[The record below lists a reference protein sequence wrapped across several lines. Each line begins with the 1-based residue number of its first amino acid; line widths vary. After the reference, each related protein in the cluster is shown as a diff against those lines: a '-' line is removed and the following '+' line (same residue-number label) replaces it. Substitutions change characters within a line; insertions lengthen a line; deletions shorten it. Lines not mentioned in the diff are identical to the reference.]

1 MHDTLLT
8 LSAKLTMSFVG
19 ALLSFMS
26 TPILAAAENVPSW
39 FSEYGA
45 LGLMCSFLI
54 YALKIMHGI
63 NQQLQKDWREDRR
76 KSEVERLADRDRFY
90 GKIEDLFRDS
100 AESRERL
107 VKSFETLSDSID
119 ASCRKHAEGLDS
131 LERTIKNQTL
141 HHHIS

>member
-8 LSAKLTMSFVG
+8 LSAKLTTSFVG

-26 TPILAAAENVPSW
+26 TPLLAAVETVPSW

-45 LGLMCSFLI
+45 LGMMCSFLI

-76 KSEVERLADRDRFY
+76 QSEVERLADRDRFY
-90 GKIEDLFRDS
+90 GKIEELFKES

-107 VKSFETLSDSID
+107 VQSFENLSDSID
-119 ASCRKHAEGLDS
+119 ASCRKQADGLTS
-131 LERTIKNQTL
+131 LERTIKNQSF
-141 HHHIS
+141 HHTQ

>member
-1 MHDTLLT
+1 MHDTLIT
-8 LSAKLTMSFVG
+8 LSAKLTASFVG

-26 TPILAAAENVPSW
+26 TPLLAAIDTVPSW

-45 LGLMCSFLI
+45 LGMMCSFLI

-76 KSEVERLADRDRFY
+76 QSEVERLADRDRFY
-90 GKIEDLFRDS
+90 GKIESLFKES

-107 VKSFETLSDSID
+107 VKSFENLSDSID
-119 ASCRKHAEGLDS
+119 ASCRKQSEGLDS
-131 LERTIKNQTL
+131 LERTIKNQPP
-141 HHHIS
+141 HHIS